1 MDKDIPRKIKLQ
13 PNDPMNINTKISN
26 TNKLN

>member
-13 PNDPMNINTKISN
+13 PNDPMNINTKV
-26 TNKLN
+26 LNSGRRQ